1 MQWLALFVNFDML
14 KMLYQ
19 FQALHDIPKTIM
31 YDLGSIATLV
41 MLPESPY
48 VHLKQAEFFFFDN

>member
-1 MQWLALFVNFDML
+1 MFE
-14 KMLYQ
+14 MLYQ

-31 YDLGSIATLV
+31 YDSGSIVTLV

>member
-1 MQWLALFVNFDML
+1 MFE
-14 KMLYQ
+14 MLYQ

-41 MLPESPY
+41 MLPESLY
-48 VHLKQAEFFFFDN
+48 VHLKHAEFLLF